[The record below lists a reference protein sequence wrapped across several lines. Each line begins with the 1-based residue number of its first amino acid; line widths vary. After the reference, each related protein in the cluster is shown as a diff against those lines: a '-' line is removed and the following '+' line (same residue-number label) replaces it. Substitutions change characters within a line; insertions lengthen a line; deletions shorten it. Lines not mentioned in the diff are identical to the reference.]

1 MPRRPRE
8 MADIAVNPLS
18 QRIMKAYPSE
28 SVIFYCNEAKYN
40 TYNLEINPRKNKN
53 KKSKTIEEKNNNKK

>member
-1 MPRRPRE
+1 

-40 TYNLEINPRKNKN
+40 TYNLSQGLRGRCCP
-53 KKSKTIEEKNNNKK
+53 